1 MKHAFIKKASLLMA
15 GIILACNVP
24 FSAFAET
31 SDEDAQQ
38 VVSDLPFSLWADGNS
53 NLPSE
58 DQHSLD
64 AVRWFS
70 SKDLSKDVTFVGNVT
85 SNQFYL
91 LMPTTADLSALT
103 LWHNFSED
111 PTINGVPIKSGEST
125 SAITGAGD
133 YSMVAEGKEIT
144 LTVMQSQFIGSTFI
158 ATETGNMR
166 TVHSNKDNKESGD
179 ILVVEADGTED
190 YHGALSYIKG
200 RGNTT
205 WNLLNKKPYNIKL
218 DKKASL
224 LGMDESKK
232 WCLLANAQDHTM
244 LRNKIA
250 YDLADEI
257 GLVYSPDSQFTDL
270 YLNGEYVGVYQI
282 TEKIEEGKNNLVKI
296 KDLTNETE
304 KVNDEELETYPQ
316 VKPDTEKGSKKYF
329 EIPNDPK
336 DITGGYLLEFDVDN
350 KYDLEP
356 SGFVTKHGQ
365 CVVVKGPEYAS
376 KAQIDYI
383 SSFVQ
388 DMEDAIYSFDG
399 KNEKGKY
406 YTEYLDLE
414 SAAIMYLIQEYTL
427 NIDAGVTS
435 FFLYKDSDENG
446 DGKIHT
452 APVWDFDVALGNL
465 ETYMDETHSFKSP
478 DAIYAA
484 TRFDWETNENLL
496 FAELFKYKEFNDLV
510 HTLYSERLKPALDI
524 LNSSEEVSGEHIKS
538 IAAYKAMLDPA
549 ARMNFTRWSIKE
561 KRLVLE
567 AGLTFDSHIDFLLNF
582 TTKRAEFFEEYFKPI
597 TPGEKFSVYFR
608 NNNMHIN
615 AWDKVYLYYTGG
627 KNTVEWPGIEMSPL
641 EYDGWEETFKLD
653 LAALGEEDDGSLHVI
668 INDGGK
674 NKTRCV
680 PVRNNEVLLQDT
692 VGYYIDDDTIETYE
706 VTFKDV
712 FNEDNLKLISYKIGD
727 VDSDG
732 KITSAD
738 SLKILRFSVEL
749 ESPQSFEEFIQ
760 ARIDEDY
767 MVTSADALYVLR
779 YSVGLK
785 DNVVSPNG
793 NKIGDLIE
801 YYDYITDEEETASE
815 QP

>member
-329 EIPNDPK
+329 EIPNDPE

-356 SGFVTKHGQ
+356 SGFVTKRGQ

-465 ETYMDETHSFKSP
+465 ETYMDETHSFNSP

-561 KRLVLE
+561 KRLVLK

-749 ESPQSFEEFIQ
+749 ESPQSFDEFIQ
-760 ARIDEDY
+760 ARIDEDF